1 MKGVFMSIENEDKV
15 INALKCSGL
24 CRKFTQD
31 EITALSK
38 SSNTDIKIYEKDSF
52 VFGEDDV
59 PDRLYVLIEGCIE
72 VSKVTFSG
80 KKILI
85 TTIENPGDMFA
96 EVYMF
101 MGKSKYDMS
110 AQASKTSIVLSIS
123 SEFFESISQADSDV
137 PANENTD
144 IAKKITKNL
153 MSIFAMKAFNLS
165 GKVRLLGCGSIRE
178 KIALYLIENQTSA
191 GEITKNPSREELAE
205 YLNVTRP
212 SLSRELGN
220 MEKEGIIKLEGR
232 KIKVMSQKK
241 LEEYL

>member
-1 MKGVFMSIENEDKV
+1 MDKDENDSI
-15 INALKCSGL
+15 IQALSKSAL
-24 CRKFTQD
+24 CKEFTQD
-31 EITALSK
+31 ELLSLLEEN
-38 SSNTDIKIYEKDSF
+38 NTEIKKYEKGSF
-52 VFGEDDV
+52 VFEEGDV
-59 PDRLYVLIEGCIE
+59 PDRLYVLIYGLVE
-72 VSKVTFSG
+72 VSKLTFSG

-110 AQASKTSIVLSIS
+110 AQTGEESLILSIS
-123 SEFFESISQADSDV
+123 SEFFENISY
-137 PANENTD
+137 NTN
-144 IAKKITKNL
+144 ALAAEKIRKNL
-153 MSIFAMKAFNLS
+153 MSIFAMKAYNLS

-178 KIALYLIENQTSA
+178 KISLYLIENQTPS
-191 GEITKNPSREELAE
+191 GEIAKNPSREELAD

-220 MEKEGIIKLEGR
+220 MEKEGIIRLDGR
-232 KIKVMSQKK
+232 TIVIVSQDK

>member
-1 MKGVFMSIENEDKV
+1 MDKDENDSI
-15 INALKCSGL
+15 IQALSKSAL
-24 CRKFTQD
+24 CKEFTQD
-31 EITALSK
+31 ELLSLLEEN
-38 SSNTDIKIYEKDSF
+38 NTEIKKYEKGSF
-52 VFGEDDV
+52 VFEEGDV
-59 PDRLYVLIEGCIE
+59 PDRLYVLIYGLVE
-72 VSKVTFSG
+72 VSKLTFSG

-110 AQASKTSIVLSIS
+110 AQTGEESLILSIS
-123 SEFFESISQADSDV
+123 SEFFENISYNNNAL
-137 PANENTD
+137 AAE
-144 IAKKITKNL
+144 KIRKNL
-153 MSIFAMKAFNLS
+153 MSIFAMKAYNLS

-178 KIALYLIENQTSA
+178 KISLYLIENQTPS
-191 GEITKNPSREELAE
+191 GEIAKNPSREELAD

-220 MEKEGIIKLEGR
+220 MEKEGIIRLDGR
-232 KIKVMSQKK
+232 KIVIVSQEK

>member
-1 MKGVFMSIENEDKV
+1 MDKDENDSI
-15 INALKCSGL
+15 IQALSKSAL
-24 CRKFTQD
+24 CKEFTQD
-31 EITALSK
+31 ELLSLLEEN
-38 SSNTDIKIYEKDSF
+38 NTEIKKYEKGSF
-52 VFGEDDV
+52 VFEEGDV
-59 PDRLYVLIEGCIE
+59 PDRLCVLIYGLVE
-72 VSKVTFSG
+72 VSKLTFSG

-110 AQASKTSIVLSIS
+110 AQTGEESLILSIS
-123 SEFFESISQADSDV
+123 SEFFENISY
-137 PANENTD
+137 NTN
-144 IAKKITKNL
+144 ALAAEKIRKNL
-153 MSIFAMKAFNLS
+153 MSIFAMKAYNLS

-178 KIALYLIENQTSA
+178 KISLYLIENQTPS
-191 GEITKNPSREELAE
+191 GEIAKNPSREELAD

-220 MEKEGIIKLEGR
+220 MEKEGIIRLDGR
-232 KIKVMSQKK
+232 KIVIVSQEK

>member
-1 MKGVFMSIENEDKV
+1 MDKDENDSI
-15 INALKCSGL
+15 I
-24 CRKFTQD
+24 Q
-31 EITALSK
+31 ALSK
-38 SSNTDIKIYEKDSF
+38 SALCKEFAQDELLSLLEENNTEIKKYEKGSF
-52 VFGEDDV
+52 VFEEGDV
-59 PDRLYVLIEGCIE
+59 PDRLYVLIYGLVE
-72 VSKVTFSG
+72 VSKLTFSG

-110 AQASKTSIVLSIS
+110 AQAGEESLILSIS
-123 SEFFESISQADSDV
+123 SDFFENISY
-137 PANENTD
+137 NTN
-144 IAKKITKNL
+144 ALVAEKIRKNL
-153 MSIFAMKAFNLS
+153 MGIFAMKAYNLS

-178 KIALYLIENQTSA
+178 KISLYLIENQTPS
-191 GEITKNPSREELAE
+191 GEIAKNPSREELAD

-220 MEKEGIIKLEGR
+220 MEKEGIIRLEGR
-232 KIKVMSQKK
+232 KIIIVSQEK

>member
-1 MKGVFMSIENEDKV
+1 MDKDENDSI
-15 INALKCSGL
+15 I
-24 CRKFTQD
+24 Q
-31 EITALSK
+31 ALSK
-38 SSNTDIKIYEKDSF
+38 SALCKEFAQDELLSLLEENNTEIKKYEKGSF
-52 VFGEDDV
+52 VFEEDDV
-59 PDRLYVLIEGCIE
+59 PGRLYVLIYGLVE
-72 VSKVTFSG
+72 VSKLTFSG

-110 AQASKTSIVLSIS
+110 AQTGEESLILSIS
-123 SEFFESISQADSDV
+123 SEFFENISY
-137 PANENTD
+137 NTN
-144 IAKKITKNL
+144 ALAAEKIRKNL
-153 MSIFAMKAFNLS
+153 MSIFAMKAYNLS

-178 KIALYLIENQTSA
+178 KISLYLIENQTPS
-191 GEITKNPSREELAE
+191 GEIAKNPSREELAD

-220 MEKEGIIKLEGR
+220 MEKEGIIRLDGR
-232 KIKVMSQKK
+232 KIVIVSQEK

>member
-1 MKGVFMSIENEDKV
+1 MDKDENGKIIQALSKSALCKG
-15 INALKCSGL
+15 
-24 CRKFTQD
+24 FTQD
-31 EITALSK
+31 ELLCLLEENSTE
-38 SSNTDIKIYEKDSF
+38 IKKYEKGSF
-52 VFGEDDV
+52 VFEEGDV
-59 PDRLYVLIEGCIE
+59 PERLYVMVNGYVE
-72 VSKVTFSG
+72 VSKLTFSG

-110 AQASKTSIVLSIS
+110 AQAGEESLILSIS
-123 SEFFESISQADSDV
+123 SDFFENISY
-137 PANENTD
+137 NTN
-144 IAKKITKNL
+144 ALVAEKIRKNL
-153 MSIFAMKAFNLS
+153 MGIFAMKAYNLS

-178 KIALYLIENQTSA
+178 KISLYLIENQTPS
-191 GEITKNPSREELAE
+191 GEIAKNPSREELAD

-220 MEKEGIIKLEGR
+220 MEKEGIIRLEGR
-232 KIKVMSQKK
+232 KIIIVSQEK

>member
-1 MKGVFMSIENEDKV
+1 MDKDENDSI
-15 INALKCSGL
+15 IQALSKSAL
-24 CRKFTQD
+24 CKEFTQD
-31 EITALSK
+31 ELLSLLEEN
-38 SSNTDIKIYEKDSF
+38 NTEIKKYEKGSF
-52 VFGEDDV
+52 VFEEGDV
-59 PDRLYVLIEGCIE
+59 PDRLYVLIYGLVE
-72 VSKVTFSG
+72 VSKLTFSG

-110 AQASKTSIVLSIS
+110 AQTGEESLILSIS
-123 SEFFESISQADSDV
+123 SEFFENISY
-137 PANENTD
+137 NTN
-144 IAKKITKNL
+144 ALATEKIRKNL
-153 MSIFAMKAFNLS
+153 MSIFAMKAYNLS

-178 KIALYLIENQTSA
+178 KISLYLIENQTPS
-191 GEITKNPSREELAE
+191 GEIAKNPSREELAD

-220 MEKEGIIKLEGR
+220 MEKEGIIRLDGR
-232 KIKVMSQKK
+232 KIVIVSQEK

>member
-1 MKGVFMSIENEDKV
+1 MDKDENDSI
-15 INALKCSGL
+15 IQALSKSAL
-24 CRKFTQD
+24 CKEFTQD
-31 EITALSK
+31 ELLSLLEEN
-38 SSNTDIKIYEKDSF
+38 NTEIKKYEKGSF
-52 VFGEDDV
+52 VFEEGDV
-59 PDRLYVLIEGCIE
+59 PDRLYVLIYGLVE
-72 VSKVTFSG
+72 VSKLTFSG

-110 AQASKTSIVLSIS
+110 AQTGEESLILSIS
-123 SEFFESISQADSDV
+123 SEFFENISY
-137 PANENTD
+137 NTN
-144 IAKKITKNL
+144 ALAAEKIRKNL
-153 MSIFAMKAFNLS
+153 MSIFAMKAYNLS

-178 KIALYLIENQTSA
+178 KISLYLIKNQTPS
-191 GEITKNPSREELAE
+191 GEIAKNPSREELAD

-220 MEKEGIIKLEGR
+220 MEKEGIIRLDGR
-232 KIKVMSQKK
+232 KIVIVSQEK

>member
-1 MKGVFMSIENEDKV
+1 MDKDENDSI
-15 INALKCSGL
+15 IQALSKSAL
-24 CRKFTQD
+24 CKEFTQD
-31 EITALSK
+31 ELLSLLEEN
-38 SSNTDIKIYEKDSF
+38 NTEIKKYEKGSF
-52 VFGEDDV
+52 VFEEGDV
-59 PDRLYVLIEGCIE
+59 PDRLYVLIYGLVE
-72 VSKVTFSG
+72 VSKLTFSG

-110 AQASKTSIVLSIS
+110 AQTGEESLILSIS
-123 SEFFESISQADSDV
+123 SEFFENISY
-137 PANENTD
+137 NTN
-144 IAKKITKNL
+144 ALAAEKIRKNL
-153 MSIFAMKAFNLS
+153 MSIFAMKAYNLS

-178 KIALYLIENQTSA
+178 KISLYLIENQTPS
-191 GEITKNPSREELAE
+191 GEIAKNPSREELAD

-220 MEKEGIIKLEGR
+220 MEKEGIIRLDSR
-232 KIKVMSQKK
+232 KIVIVSQEK

>member
-1 MKGVFMSIENEDKV
+1 MDKDENDSI
-15 INALKCSGL
+15 IQALSKSAL
-24 CRKFTQD
+24 CKEFTQD
-31 EITALSK
+31 ELLSLLEEN
-38 SSNTDIKIYEKDSF
+38 NTEIKKYEKGSF
-52 VFGEDDV
+52 VFEEGDV
-59 PDRLYVLIEGCIE
+59 PDRLYVLIYGLVE
-72 VSKVTFSG
+72 VSKLTFSG

-110 AQASKTSIVLSIS
+110 AQTGEESLILSIS
-123 SEFFESISQADSDV
+123 SEFFENISY
-137 PANENTD
+137 NTN
-144 IAKKITKNL
+144 ALAAEKIRKNL
-153 MSIFAMKAFNLS
+153 MGIFAMKAYNLS

-178 KIALYLIENQTSA
+178 KISLYLIENQTPS
-191 GEITKNPSREELAE
+191 GEIAKNPSREELAD

-220 MEKEGIIKLEGR
+220 MEKEGIIRLEGR
-232 KIKVMSQKK
+232 KIIIVSQEK

>member
-1 MKGVFMSIENEDKV
+1 MDKDENDSI
-15 INALKCSGL
+15 I
-24 CRKFTQD
+24 Q
-31 EITALSK
+31 ALSK
-38 SSNTDIKIYEKDSF
+38 SALCKEFAQDELLSLLEENNTEIKKYEKGSF
-52 VFGEDDV
+52 VFEEGDV
-59 PDRLYVLIEGCIE
+59 PDRLYVLIYGLVE
-72 VSKVTFSG
+72 VSKLTFSG

-110 AQASKTSIVLSIS
+110 AQTGEESLILSIS
-123 SEFFESISQADSDV
+123 SEFFENISY
-137 PANENTD
+137 NTN
-144 IAKKITKNL
+144 ALAAEKIRKNL
-153 MSIFAMKAFNLS
+153 MSIFAMKAYNLS

-178 KIALYLIENQTSA
+178 KISLYLIENQTPS
-191 GEITKNPSREELAE
+191 GEIAKNPSREELAD

-220 MEKEGIIKLEGR
+220 MEKEGIIRLDGR
-232 KIKVMSQKK
+232 KIVIVSQEK

>member
-1 MKGVFMSIENEDKV
+1 MDKDENDSI
-15 INALKCSGL
+15 IQALSKSAL
-24 CRKFTQD
+24 CKEFTQD
-31 EITALSK
+31 ELLSLLEEN
-38 SSNTDIKIYEKDSF
+38 NTEIKKYEKGSF
-52 VFGEDDV
+52 VFEEGDV
-59 PDRLYVLIEGCIE
+59 PDRLYVLIYGLVE
-72 VSKVTFSG
+72 VSKLTFSG

-110 AQASKTSIVLSIS
+110 AQTGEESLILSIS
-123 SEFFESISQADSDV
+123 SEFFENISY
-137 PANENTD
+137 NTN
-144 IAKKITKNL
+144 ALAAEKIRKNL
-153 MSIFAMKAFNLS
+153 MSIFAMKAYNLS

-178 KIALYLIENQTSA
+178 KISLYLIENQTPS
-191 GEITKNPSREELAE
+191 GEIAKNPSREELAD

-220 MEKEGIIKLEGR
+220 MEKEGIIRLDGR
-232 KIKVMSQKK
+232 KIVIVSQEN

>member
-1 MKGVFMSIENEDKV
+1 MDKDENDSI
-15 INALKCSGL
+15 IQALSKSAL
-24 CRKFTQD
+24 CKEFTQD
-31 EITALSK
+31 ELLSLLEEN
-38 SSNTDIKIYEKDSF
+38 NTEIKKYEKGSF
-52 VFGEDDV
+52 VFEEGDV
-59 PDRLYVLIEGCIE
+59 PDRLYVLIYGLVE
-72 VSKVTFSG
+72 VSKLTFSG

-110 AQASKTSIVLSIS
+110 AQTGEESLILSIS
-123 SEFFESISQADSDV
+123 SEFFENISY
-137 PANENTD
+137 NTN
-144 IAKKITKNL
+144 AAEKIRKNL
-153 MSIFAMKAFNLS
+153 MSIFAMKAYNLS

-178 KIALYLIENQTSA
+178 KISLYLIENQTPS
-191 GEITKNPSREELAE
+191 GEIAKNPSREELAD

-220 MEKEGIIKLEGR
+220 MEKEGIIRLDGR
-232 KIKVMSQKK
+232 KIVIVSQEK